1 MKGARGSAM
10 IPAEYAEQVR
20 LKQWEALQDER
31 KKLLDAAEN
40 DWIFYE
46 PMEDLWKIIEV
57 EQEVINR
64 EDTHADFPLNMYPF
78 EVLCSYIEDGF
89 YPPPE
94 HLKYLV
100 RVLHSH
106 IQSEGQLSLDVMLL
120 GPPVQKSGN
129 YGRKKYVRDRWA
141 NLATSIAFRMSDNGE
156 TALAAA
162 SFIASEQGLTDD
174 PDFDV
179 ESLLRQVRRTVQW
192 RLFSPK
198 KKPAE

>member
-1 MKGARGSAM
+1 MKGAKGSAM
-10 IPAEYAEQVR
+10 TPAEYAEQMR
-20 LKQWEALQDER
+20 LKQWEVLQDER
-31 KKLLDAAEN
+31 KKLLEAAEN

-57 EQEVINR
+57 EQEVISR
-64 EDTHADFPLNMYPF
+64 EGSQAGHPF

-106 IQSEGQLSLDVMLL
+106 IESGGQLSLDEMLL
-120 GPPVQKSGN
+120 GPPVKKSGN
-129 YGRKKYVRDRWA
+129 YGRRQNTKDKWSSLAFHVA
-141 NLATSIAFRMSDNGE
+141 NRMNETGE
-156 TALAAA
+156 DALVAA
-162 SFIASEQGLTDD
+162 SFLAEKHGLTDD

-179 ESLLRQVRRTVQW
+179 ENFLRQLRRTGIW
-192 RLFSPK
+192 RFLTAK
-198 KKPAE
+198 KIPANKPV